1 MAQKNTGVQVTE
13 NVKGNGKRDGKR
25 EKGYLEEQRAAEY
38 LTQKGYQILERN
50 FYSRQGEI
58 DIIARDG
65 KYLVFVEVKYRKN
78 DSGGHPLEA
87 VDIRKQKRICRTAD
101 WFCCRHG
108 YHEGIPCRF
117 DVIGI
122 MGEEIVHVKDAFYYI
137 R

>member
-1 MAQKNTGVQVTE
+1 MTQKNTGVQVTE

-38 LTQKGYQILERN
+38 LAQKGYQILERN

-65 KYLVFVEVKYRKN
+65 KYLVFVEVKYRKS

-101 WFCCRHG
+101 WFCYRHG
-108 YHEGIPCRF
+108 YLEGIPCRF